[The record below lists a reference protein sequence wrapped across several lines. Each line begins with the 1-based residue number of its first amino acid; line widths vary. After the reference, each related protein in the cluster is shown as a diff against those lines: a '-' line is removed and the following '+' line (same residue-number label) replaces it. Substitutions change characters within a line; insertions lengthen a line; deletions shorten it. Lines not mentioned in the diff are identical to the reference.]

1 MTMFSVLQEDVE
13 TSLENLQDMD
23 MMDISVLDEADIDSG
38 SVADCVEEEEEEATL
53 PEGLAD
59 STELVE
65 GDLKGLPEQLQEPA
79 VSSWHHVGHWVAG
92 SANRDSC

>member
-1 MTMFSVLQEDVE
+1 MTVSSVLQEDVE

-23 MMDISVLDEADIDSG
+23 MMDISVLDEADIDNG
-38 SVADCVEEEEEEATL
+38 SVADCVEEEEEATL

-65 GDLKGLPEQLQEPA
+65 GDLKGLPEQLQEHA
-79 VSSWHHVGHWVAG
+79 VSSWCWVEHWVAWCKVHD
-92 SANRDSC
+92 RTE